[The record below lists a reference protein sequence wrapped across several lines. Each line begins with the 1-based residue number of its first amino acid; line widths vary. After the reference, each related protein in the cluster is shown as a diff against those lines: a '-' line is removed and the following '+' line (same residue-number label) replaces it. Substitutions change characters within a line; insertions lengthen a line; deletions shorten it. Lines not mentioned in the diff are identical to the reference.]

1 MILRDFHGTPEA
13 REWIARHRLRKEFGL
28 TAAEADAEPY
38 DETLI
43 HMKIWALQDERQD
56 KENKDQERRNR
67 MTGSR

>member
-1 MILRDFHGTPEA
+1 MILRDFSGNPES

-43 HMKIWALQDERQD
+43 HMKIWALEDERYR
-56 KENKDQERRNR
+56 KDRKAQERQ
-67 MTGSR
+67 SRVGNSR